1 MALEADQAVDRRRLK
16 RRLSA
21 WRIAT
26 VVAVVALAFVA
37 LARYRSV
44 VSPLVAPPHIARLR
58 VDGVITEDPDRIKAL
73 REVARDTRV
82 RALLVDID
90 SPGGTVVGSEELF
103 RALRRVAAK
112 KPVVAVMGTVAAS
125 GGYMT
130 ALGADHILARQ
141 GTITGS
147 IGVIMQTADIT
158 GLLDKVGIKPEA
170 IKSAPLKAVP
180 SPFEPLTDEGRA
192 ATRAVVM
199 DMYDVFVGMVADR
212 RGLDIEQAKKL
223 ADGRIFTGRQAV
235 ASKLVDEIGGDEEA
249 RAWLE
254 SARGVPATLPV
265 RDVEIK
271 HEGSGLL
278 GLVGGSI
285 GKALF
290 SERLTLDG
298 LVALWHPD

>member
-1 MALEADQAVDRRRLK
+1 
-16 RRLSA
+16 
-21 WRIAT
+21 
-26 VVAVVALAFVA
+26 
-37 LARYRSV
+37 
-44 VSPLVAPPHIARLR
+44 VAPPHVARLR
-58 VDGVITEDPDRIKAL
+58 VDGVITEDPERIKAL

-192 ATRAVVM
+192 ATQAVVM

-212 RGLDIEQAKKL
+212 RGLDIQQAKKL

-235 ASKLVDEIGGDEEA
+235 ALKLVDEIGGDEEA

-254 SARGVPATLPV
+254 SARGVPAALPV

-271 HEGSGLL
+271 HESSGLL